1 LLPRPMAHSPRPTAV
16 LFSMPRSLKD
26 MLAEYG
32 TIAIVVYLA
41 IFALTLGGFV
51 LAIRLG
57 WRPESTTGNAGILAA
72 AYIATKLTQPIR
84 IGATLLLTPIV
95 ARVYERVSGGSRQA

>member
-1 LLPRPMAHSPRPTAV
+1 MA
-16 LFSMPRSLKD
+16 RSLKD

-32 TIAIVVYLA
+32 SIAIVVYLS
-41 IFALTLGGFV
+41 IFALTLAGFV

-57 WRPESTTGNAGILAA
+57 WRPESTTGNAGIFVA
-72 AYIATKLTQPIR
+72 AYIATKVTQPIR

-95 ARVYERVSGGSRQA
+95 AKVYDRLGRRTRET